1 MISAADVTGVFQLE
15 SSGFRDLL
23 KKLKPDC
30 FEDIVAAGVDGK
42 LTGDVVFEEAK
53 EKASY
58 ITPVPGGVGPMT
70 IAMLI
75 ENTVEAAELN
85 A

>member
-30 FEDIVAAGVDGK
+30 FEDIVAAACS
-42 LTGDVVFEEAK
+42 T
-53 EKASY
+53 
-58 ITPVPGGVGPMT
+58 VPAHRGRHGG
-70 IAMLI
+70 
-75 ENTVEAAELN
+75 
-85 A
+85 